1 MSASPSSNPALDAAD
16 RAPPISA
23 DHVEGGQ
30 PEEYIS
36 MAQFKKSM
44 QLVRLQ
50 IAVPISGAYF
60 QELETEAA
68 HVY

>member
-1 MSASPSSNPALDAAD
+1 MSASPSSTAAADAAD
-16 RAPPISA
+16 RAPPISS

-36 MAQFKKSM
+36 MTQFRKSM

-50 IAVPISGAYF
+50 IAIPISG
-60 QELETEAA
+60 E
-68 HVY
+68 

>member
-1 MSASPSSNPALDAAD
+1 MSGSPTSSAAD

-23 DHVEGGQ
+23 DHLESGQ

-36 MAQFKKSM
+36 MTQFRKSM

-50 IAVPISGAYF
+50 IAVPISGTSPPA
-60 QELETEAA
+60 TTAA
-68 HVY
+68 VVHPS